1 MDEIIHKFQNKGKN
15 ENVLNKILNK
25 LTYLIVYLDFN
36 IFRNPGLT
44 CTSAQDTAVV
54 YICIVCVSSKAFL
67 KLKKN

>member
-25 LTYLIVYLDFN
+25 WTYLIVYLDFN

-44 CTSAQDTAVV
+44 FTSAQDTAVV
-54 YICIVCVSSKAFL
+54 YICIFCVSSKAFL